1 MMRRRT
7 RSCVLIALLWLMVA
21 GAAWPAPVG
30 GQATAGD
37 VDSLLARM
45 TPAERVGQLFLVG
58 FPPDRLAEVVGLVQT
73 YRIGGVMVAARN
85 GNLSPVA
92 GNAQALRDLVASL
105 QSVALGGSAGPLGT
119 ATPTATP
126 AVTAEGAAPTPSVV
140 AESVALPLFVAMSS
154 SDMALL
160 HDGTSAYQQVSM
172 MTLGATW
179 NPSASER
186 AGRQAGDLLRAIG
199 VNVLLGPPLDVANPT
214 RGGLLGDLGT
224 DTFGESPYW
233 VSVMGRAYVR
243 GVHAGSGGRVLSVG
257 THFPG
262 LGVADRDVYTEI
274 PVIQD
279 SLENRLAT
287 DALPF
292 VALTRPASPEADDVL
307 DGMLTTHVQFH
318 SINAS
323 TQMARPASLDSQA
336 LYFFLSQSPVDEW
349 RSNGGLLVS
358 DSLGARSVRLYY
370 DPKGEGFQAKRAAYD
385 AFLAGNDI
393 LMLDMVGPTMGDWDE
408 HFASV
413 RETLEF
419 FQAKY
424 QSDAAFR
431 GRVDDSVRRILAAK
445 LRLYPRF
452 TAEAVVPS
460 GDLPPTAGQG
470 AQDMSAIAAQAVT
483 VIYPRP
489 EELAAK
495 MPTPPGVGDRVV
507 IVEEVVAQAACE
519 GCEPTEQPPSG
530 TTLRV
535 LQRLYGQEG
544 SGHLDMTRVLSF
556 TFDDL
561 AGMLAG
567 SADEGPARLQEAI
580 AQAGW
585 VLFVAQG
592 CGPPVGAA
600 TNPLAAF
607 LRQEA
612 ALLRDKRVVVF
623 ALGAPYCL
631 DSTDVAKVSVY
642 YGLYSATEWAIEA
655 GLRALFGEIAPVGKS
670 PVSVAAVGYRLP
682 ERLQPAPDQMLYVEP
697 VGGEGSGTN
706 GGQVSLGLGDELV
719 LTTGVIVDRNGKPV
733 PDGTAVT
740 FLFSDAESR
749 LSRQETAKTTD
760 GKARVRLK
768 LEQPGTI
775 EVSVTA
781 GQATQ
786 SAKLLVSVRGDQPAV
801 ISTLVPTPTATA
813 TPQPTPVAVFPGEA
827 SPSPAP
833 SRPLDIYAFLL
844 SVAGVLGLSTALG
857 ALVYPRAGRIVA
869 VETALVAFCAG
880 LAGYLAYG
888 LAGLILGR
896 AVLVE
901 GTPPAIPWRWQ
912 PAVVSWLLCVATGLV
927 GWARPNAM
935 ARVAHALRRAVGDR
949 GGLESERDQQRGQQE
964 QPR

>member
-1 MMRRRT
+1 MRRRT
-7 RSCVLIALLWLMVA
+7 RSLVLIALLGLTLA
-21 GAAWPAPVG
+21 RAAWPAYVG
-30 GQATAGD
+30 GQGAAGD

-58 FPPDRLAEVVGLVQT
+58 FSPDHLAEVADLVQA
-73 YRIGGVMVAARN
+73 YRIGGVVLAARH

-92 GNAQALRDLVASL
+92 GNASALRDLVASL
-105 QSVALGGSAGPLGT
+105 QNIALGGAANPPAT
-119 ATPTATP
+119 ATPTTTP
-126 AVTAEGAAPTPSVV
+126 AAAAGEGTPSPVRVTEAVV
-140 AESVALPLFVAMSS
+140 LPLFVAISS
-154 SDMALL
+154 ADMALL
-160 HDGTSAYQQVSM
+160 HDGTNPYHTASM

-179 NPSASER
+179 NPSAAER
-186 AGRQAGDLLRAIG
+186 AGRLAGAQLRAIG
-199 VNVLLGPPLDVANPT
+199 VNVLLGPPLDVANPA
-214 RGGLLGDLGT
+214 RAGLPGDLGT

-243 GVHAGSGGRVLSVG
+243 GVHAGSEGRVLSIG

-287 DALPF
+287 DVLPF
-292 VALTRPASPEADDVL
+292 VALARPVSPEADDVL

-323 TQMARPASLDSQA
+323 TQMARPASLDPQA
-336 LYFFLSQSPVDEW
+336 LYFFLSQPSVDEW
-349 RSNGGLLVS
+349 RSNGGLLIS

-385 AFLAGNDI
+385 AFLAGNDV
-393 LMLDMVGPTMGDWDE
+393 LMLDMVGPKMGDWEE
-408 HFASV
+408 HFAGV

-452 TAEAVVPS
+452 AVEAVVP
-460 GDLPPTAGQG
+460 GADLPLTTGQA
-470 AQDMSAIAAQAVT
+470 AQDASAIAAQAVT
-483 VIYPRP
+483 IIYPRP

-495 MPTPPGVGDRVV
+495 MPAPPGVGDRVV
-507 IVEEVVAQAACE
+507 IVEEVAARGACE
-519 GCEPTEQPPSG
+519 GCEAAEQPPSG

-544 SGHLDMTRVLSF
+544 SGHVDMARVLSF

-567 SADEGPARLQEAI
+567 SADEGPTRLREAM
-580 AQAGW
+580 AEADW
-585 VLFVAQG
+585 VLFVTQG
-592 CGPPVGAA
+592 ARSLGGESA
-600 TNPLAAF
+600 NPLAAL
-607 LRQEA
+607 LRQKA

-623 ALGAPYCL
+623 ALGAPYSL
-631 DSTDVAKVSVY
+631 DSTDMAKVSVY

-655 GLRALFGEIAPVGKS
+655 GLRALFGEISPVGKS

-682 ERLQPAPDQMLYVEP
+682 ERLQPASDQMLYVEP

-706 GGQVSLGLGDELV
+706 GGQVSLGLGDELT
-719 LTTGVIVDRNGKPV
+719 LTTGVILDRNGKPV

-749 LSRQETAKTTD
+749 LSWQETAKTTD

-768 LEQPGTI
+768 LERTGTI
-775 EVSVTA
+775 EVSVAA

-801 ISTLVPTPTATA
+801 ISTLVPTPTPTA
-813 TPQPTPVAVFPGEA
+813 TPQPTPVPVFPGEA
-827 SPSPAP
+827 LPSPMP
-833 SRPLDIYAFLL
+833 SRPLDFYAFLL

-857 ALVYPRAGRIVA
+857 ALTYARAGRMLA
-869 VETALVAFCAG
+869 VETTLVAFCAG
-880 LAGYLAYG
+880 LTGYLAYG
-888 LAGLILGR
+888 LAGLASGR
-896 AVLVE
+896 DVLLE
-901 GTPPAIPWRWQ
+901 SMPTAIPWRWQ
-912 PAVVSWLLCVATGLV
+912 PAVLSWLLCGATGLV
-927 GWARPNAM
+927 GWARPSAM
-935 ARVAHALRRAVGDR
+935 ARAAQALRRALGDR
-949 GGLESERDQQRGQQE
+949 GGLESERDQQRSQQE
-964 QPR
+964 QAR